1 MALSSGPASQKTYN
15 PWGYR
20 PARKSGKNIQVIRLL
35 NHVSSQRAHVL
46 FARIRLRELPLSEL
60 EVFVRELR
68 AYEKVGGN
76 SPRKRNK
83 DFEQSVR
90 LGHLSSVQVY
100 CYWTHSIMFELCD

>member
-1 MALSSGPASQKTYN
+1 MH
-15 PWGYR
+15 
-20 PARKSGKNIQVIRLL
+20 VFIRLL

-83 DFEQSVR
+83 DFE
-90 LGHLSSVQVY
+90 
-100 CYWTHSIMFELCD
+100 